1 MAQTKKGATNA
12 PTKQKTQTTAAEMR
26 EWYEKN
32 KSKLDNFAKAQDALV
47 SLRDLTKNKT
57 FKNISNFNKETLK
70 EYLKNISSSES
81 NLRNLSRFLYYR
93 SMIYYRLC
101 KYYANQID
109 LSIMNVIPYYNP
121 TKKVNQSAIYKSY
134 ISTLEFLDNMNLQY
148 EFFKAYMICMRED
161 VFYGCAYVDS
171 DGNMFILPL
180 DPDYC
185 KITGVYTDSSFAFS
199 MDMSY
204 FKKNQELLDFWG
216 EPFVGM
222 YKEYE
227 RTGTRYQLM
236 PDEYCVCLKF
246 RAEDW
251 ETVVPVFV
259 AMFLSII
266 DLLDKAD
273 LQSVKDV
280 QDIYKLI
287 WLEMKTLGNDV
298 DDWAVNPDVMIKY
311 FGRMVD
317 EALPDYISAAI
328 VPGELHEI
336 SFPDDDASEVTKI
349 EKATKEI
356 LNSAGGAQILNLSS
370 ASNSTAFKY
379 GVMMD
384 SEFVLSSLIPQT
396 QAIVNRLLNT
406 HMSHPAKV
414 KFFEVGVYQREDF
427 KKSILE
433 SCQNGEPNKLLY
445 NSINGIS
452 PLDTLSM
459 NYLEE
464 NILHLSDILKPFNTS
479 YTQSSNKGGG
489 QEKPDSELSDEGL
502 ETRDKNKNEK

>member
-1 MAQTKKGATNA
+1 MAQTKKGAGTA
-12 PTKQKTQTTAAEMR
+12 PTKKQSQPTAAEMR
-26 EWYEKN
+26 AWYEKN
-32 KSKLDNFAKAQDALV
+32 KSQLENFAKAQDAITN
-47 SLRDLTKNKT
+47 LRDLTKNKT
-57 FKNISNFNKETLK
+57 YKVISNFDKEKLK
-70 EYLKNISSSES
+70 GYLKNISSYES
-81 NLRNLSRFLYYR
+81 SLRNLSRFLYFR

-109 LSIMNVIPYYNP
+109 LSIMDVIPEYNP
-121 TKKVNQSAIYKSY
+121 TKKNNNTAILKSY
-134 ISTLEFLDNMNLQY
+134 ISTLEMLENMNLQY
-148 EFFKAYMICMRED
+148 EFFKAYTVCMRED
-161 VFYGCAYVDS
+161 VFYGCAYMDS
-171 DGNMFILPL
+171 DGSMFVLPL

-185 KITGVYTDSSFAFS
+185 RIAGEYQDSSFCFA

-204 FKKNQELLDFWG
+204 FKKNTELLEYWG
-216 EPFVGM
+216 EPFVSM

-227 RTGTRYQLM
+227 RTLVKYQLM
-236 PDEYCVCLKF
+236 PEKYSVCLKF

-251 ETVVPVFV
+251 ELVVPVLTP
-259 AMFLSII
+259 MFLSII
-266 DLLDKAD
+266 DLLDMAD
-273 LQSVKDV
+273 IQAVKNEEE
-280 QDIYKLI
+280 IYKLI

-298 DDWAVNPDVMIKY
+298 DDWAVDPNVMIKY
-311 FGRMVD
+311 FDKMLT

-336 SFPDDDASEVTKI
+336 SFPDDAASDVTKI

-384 SEFVLSSLIPQT
+384 SEFILSSLVPQT
-396 QAIVNRLLNT
+396 QAIVNRLLRT
-406 HMSHPAKV
+406 HMSHPSTV

-452 PLDTLSM
+452 PLSTLSK

-464 NILHLSDILKPFNTS
+464 DILHLSEILKPFSTS
-479 YTQSSNKGGG
+479 YTQSNKGGG

-502 ETRDKNKNEK
+502 ATRDQGKNNK